1 MPEISDKLKWAVAL
15 GVGGMLVA
23 VAIVGALANRGEAV
37 AARPVARLKQSEP
50 RMTQEEMRARLAT
63 AQTQQP
69 VDPRE
74 DMKRAIQSHQEAV
87 QQRPDDPEAPALYLA
102 MGNLHRRLFNYEEA
116 IWAYQQIFVRY
127 PDWDGLPMVYGE
139 LASCYE
145 ESGDHDNMLRIY
157 MEMMR
162 VFPEDSREHRFAC
175 GKLGL

>member
-1 MPEISDKLKWAVAL
+1 
-15 GVGGMLVA
+15 
-23 VAIVGALANRGEAV
+23 
-37 AARPVARLKQSEP
+37 
-50 RMTQEEMRARLAT
+50 MTQEEMRARLAT
-63 AQTQQP
+63 AQAQQP
-69 VDPRE
+69 PDPRE
-74 DMKRAIQSHQEAV
+74 EMERAIQSHYEKV
-87 QQRPDDPEAPALYLA
+87 QQFPDDPEAPALYLA

-162 VFPEDSREHRFAC
+162 VFPEESREYRFAQ